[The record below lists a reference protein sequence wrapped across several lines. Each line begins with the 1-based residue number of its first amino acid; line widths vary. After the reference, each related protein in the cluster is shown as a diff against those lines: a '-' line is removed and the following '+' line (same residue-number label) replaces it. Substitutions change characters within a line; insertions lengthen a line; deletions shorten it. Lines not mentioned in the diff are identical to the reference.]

1 MLSVALPPGLE
12 NFFLPKMTTK
22 VALLHSLVVAI
33 AKTALACS
41 FPIQAGSKEKKKKK
55 RKKEMCWT
63 TCPTH
68 LLFSE
73 PPLLLCCNRC
83 YKTQLCRL
91 LWLQPPLLNLA
102 AGLKTPLNCKNW
114 RAAFKIFT
122 VKQTG
127 SQVLFSWSGEMLIL
141 KARNNTWISNFNN
154 FFLWSL
160 PSLVCN

>member
-1 MLSVALPPGLE
+1 
-12 NFFLPKMTTK
+12 MTTK

-41 FPIQAGSKEKKKKK
+41 FPIQAGSKEKKKRGGSKEKQEARK
-55 RKKEMCWT
+55 RKKKK
-63 TCPTH
+63 
-68 LLFSE
+68 

-83 YKTQLCRL
+83 CKTQLCRL

-102 AGLKTPLNCKNW
+102 AGLKTPLNSKNW

-141 KARNNTWISNFNN
+141 KARNNT
-154 FFLWSL
+154 
-160 PSLVCN
+160 

>member
-1 MLSVALPPGLE
+1 
-12 NFFLPKMTTK
+12 MTTK